1 MSPRICIPKSGAN
14 IDNIIIQTSIFLQLL
29 FSVIVRF
36 FSDFCIFIHKF
47 ILMTQKKLSGAK
59 TNKKKPKTITG
70 EKPVFKVNYYL
81 GLLLAIIAI
90 VLYMNGI
97 SHGYL
102 LDDSAAVTDNN
113 YVQMGIQ
120 GIPKLLTTDF
130 WHFSSVRLGYYRPL
144 PLITYAIEYQF
155 FGLSPHVSHFNN
167 VLLFALAV
175 FFLFLLLSKLFSG
188 YNPLFPFIITLIF
201 AAHPIHTEIVDNIKG
216 RDELLSFLNTIAM
229 LYFALR
235 YSESKKTG
243 FLVIGLLLFYL
254 ALMSKESAMTGILLI
269 PLVLWYFGEK
279 SLFFLA
285 KKTLPF
291 LLAIILFII
300 QKKLLFET
308 QHPVIPIDPVNYP
321 YTSEI
326 VKYSSAF
333 MLFLF
338 FLRIL
343 VFPHPLRYDYSYNQI
358 PAVGWDSF
366 LALLGFSVF
375 IGILVYTFIAVR
387 KRSRI
392 GFALGFFYITLI
404 PPLVFIMTRGGIFAE
419 RLLFFPSMGFCFLVA
434 LLLEKIAGSDF
445 SRPLTAS
452 IGSNKGYFFIAPLIL
467 IVFALYSFKTNDRNK
482 AWNDRFSLDGADI
495 KTGKNSAQNQ
505 LHYGS
510 YWLRLAQVEKDSV
523 QRALYI
529 SNGLTALRQAITI
542 LPGFGDAL
550 YWIGFAYEVKAS
562 AHPDIKTFDSAMYY
576 YNYSIQRAPNQ
587 FMSYYHLAN
596 LYEWIGRF
604 DAASYFYNRAH
615 EINPEYLPVLKKVTE
630 MKEKRGLD
638 VKTNP
643 LIRSVGF

>member
-1 MSPRICIPKSGAN
+1 M
-14 IDNIIIQTSIFLQLL
+14 
-29 FSVIVRF
+29 
-36 FSDFCIFIHKF
+36 
-47 ILMTQKKLSGAK
+47 K
-59 TNKKKPKTITG
+59 TVTG
-70 EKPVFKVNYYL
+70 NKPVFKVNYYL
-81 GLLLAIIAI
+81 GLLLALIAFL
-90 VLYMNGI
+90 LYANGI

-113 YVQMGIQ
+113 YVQQGIQ

-130 WHFSSVRLGYYRPL
+130 WHFSAVRLGYYRPL
-144 PLITYAIEYQF
+144 PLITFAIEYQF

-167 VLLFALAV
+167 VLFFAIAV

-188 YNPLFPFIITLIF
+188 YNPLFPFIITLLF

-235 YSESKKTG
+235 YAESKKTG
-243 FLVIGLLLFYL
+243 FLVTGLLLFYL
-254 ALMSKESAMTGILLI
+254 ALMSKESAITGILLI
-269 PLVLWYFGEK
+269 PLVLWYSGEK
-279 SLFFLA
+279 SFLALA

-291 LLAIILFII
+291 LLTIILFII

-308 QHPVIPIDPVNYP
+308 KHLVTQIDPVNYP
-321 YTSEI
+321 YTAVA

-343 VFPHPLRYDYSYNQI
+343 IFPHPLRYDYSYNQI

-366 LALLGFSVF
+366 LALLGFFVF
-375 IGILVYTFIAVR
+375 IGILVYTIIEVR

-392 GFALGFFYITLI
+392 GYALGFFYITLI

-419 RLLFFPSMGFCFLVA
+419 RLLFFPSLGFCFLVA
-434 LLLEKIAGSDF
+434 LLLEKITRSDF
-445 SRPLTAS
+445 TRPLTARIES
-452 IGSNKGYFFIAPLIL
+452 YKGFFFIAPLIL
-467 IVFALYSFKTNDRNK
+467 VVFALYSFKTVDRNK
-482 AWNDRFSLDGADI
+482 AWNDRLSLYGTDI

-505 LHYGS
+505 LHYGA
-510 YWLRLAQVEKDSV
+510 YWLRIAQVEKDSV
-523 QRALYI
+523 KRALYI
-529 SNGLTALRQAITI
+529 GKGLTALRQAVTI

-550 YWIGFAYEVKAS
+550 YWIGFAYEVKAF
-562 AHPDIKTFDSAMYY
+562 AHPDIKTFDSARYY
-576 YNYSIQRAPNQ
+576 YNYSLERAPSL

-604 DAASYFYNRAH
+604 DVSSYFYNQAH
-615 EINPEYLPVLKKVTE
+615 DISPEYLPVIKKIKE

-638 VKTNP
+638 VRTNP
-643 LIRSVGF
+643 LTRTNGNLNDYLHFK

>member
-1 MSPRICIPKSGAN
+1 
-14 IDNIIIQTSIFLQLL
+14 
-29 FSVIVRF
+29 
-36 FSDFCIFIHKF
+36 
-47 ILMTQKKLSGAK
+47 MTQKRHTGPKSTKKNTK
-59 TNKKKPKTITG
+59 TVTP
-70 EKPVFKVNYYL
+70 EKPAYSVNYYL
-81 GLLLAIIAI
+81 GFFLALIAFL
-90 VLYMNGI
+90 LYMNGI

-102 LDDSAAVTDNN
+102 LDDSAAVTENN
-113 YVQMGIQ
+113 YVHLGIQ

-144 PLITYAIEYQF
+144 PLITYALEYQF
-155 FGLSPHVSHFNN
+155 FGLAPHVSHFNN
-167 VLLFALAV
+167 VLLFAISV

-188 YNPLFPFIITLIF
+188 YNPLFAFIITLLF

-229 LYFALR
+229 LYFVLR
-235 YSESKKTG
+235 YAESKKTV
-243 FLVIGLLLFYL
+243 FLVTGLLLFYL
-254 ALMSKESAMTGILLI
+254 ALMSKESAMTVILLI
-269 PLVLWYFGEK
+269 PLVLWYSGEK
-279 SLFFLA
+279 SPVALI

-291 LLAIILFII
+291 VLALTLFFI

-308 QHPVIPIDPVNYP
+308 QNPVVPVDPVNYP
-321 YTSEI
+321 YTSEV

-338 FLRIL
+338 FIRIL

-366 LALLGFSVF
+366 LALFGFFAFV
-375 IGILVYTFIAVR
+375 GILIYAIVEVR

-404 PPLVFIMTRGGIFAE
+404 PPMAFIMTRGGIFAE
-419 RLLFFPSMGFCFLVA
+419 RLLFFPSLGFCFLVA
-434 LLLEKIAGSDF
+434 LLLEKI
-445 SRPLTAS
+445 SRSGFLRPITS
-452 IGSNKGYFFIAPLIL
+452 RIESYKGYFLLAPLIL
-467 IVFALYSFKTNDRNK
+467 VVVALYSFKTIDRNK
-482 AWNDRFSLDGADI
+482 AWDDRLSLYGSDI

-510 YWLRLAQVEKDSV
+510 YWLRMAQLEKDSTKRE
-523 QRALYI
+523 QYI
-529 SNGLTALRQAITI
+529 GKGLTALRQAVTI

-550 YWIGFAYEVKAS
+550 YWIGFAFEVRAS
-562 AHPDIKTFDSAMYY
+562 AHPDIKTVDSAMFY
-576 YNYSIQRAPNQ
+576 YNYAIERAPNQ

-596 LYEWIGRF
+596 LYEWIGRY
-604 DAASYFYNRAH
+604 DVASYYYNRSH
-615 EINPEYLPVLKKVTE
+615 EISPEYLPVLAKVKE

-643 LIRSVGF
+643 LIRSVAF

>member
-1 MSPRICIPKSGAN
+1 
-14 IDNIIIQTSIFLQLL
+14 
-29 FSVIVRF
+29 
-36 FSDFCIFIHKF
+36 
-47 ILMTQKKLSGAK
+47 MTQKNLSGAK
-59 TNKKKPKTITG
+59 TNKNKPKTVAGKKT
-70 EKPVFKVNYYL
+70 VFKVNYYL
-81 GLLLAIIAI
+81 GFLLAMIAFA
-90 VLYMNGI
+90 LYMNGI
-97 SHGYL
+97 NHGYL

-130 WHFSSVRLGYYRPL
+130 WHFSAVRLGYYRPL

-155 FGLSPHVSHFNN
+155 FGLSPHISHFNN
-167 VLLFALAV
+167 VLLFAIAV
-175 FFLFLLLSKLFSG
+175 FFLFLFLSKLFSG
-188 YNPLFPFIITLIF
+188 YNPIFPFIITILF

-216 RDELLSFLNTIAM
+216 RDELLSFLNTIVM
-229 LYFALR
+229 LYFTLR
-235 YSESKKTG
+235 YAESKKTG
-243 FLVIGLLLFYL
+243 FLVVGLLFFYL

-269 PLVLWYFGEK
+269 PLVLWYSGEK
-279 SLFFLA
+279 SLFALA

-300 QKKLLFET
+300 QKKILFET

-321 YTSEI
+321 YTSDI

-338 FLRIL
+338 FIRIL

-375 IGILVYTFIAVR
+375 IGILVYTIIAIR
-387 KRSRI
+387 KRNRI

-419 RLLFFPSMGFCFLVA
+419 RLLFFPSLGFCFLVA
-434 LLLEKIAGSDF
+434 LLFEKITRSDF
-445 SRPLTAS
+445 SNPLS
-452 IGSNKGYFFIAPLIL
+452 SRIESYKGYFFITLLIL
-467 IVFALYSFKTNDRNK
+467 SVVALYSFATIDRNK
-482 AWNDRFSLDGADI
+482 AWNDRLSLYGADI

-510 YWLRLAQVEKDSV
+510 YWLRMAQVEKDSV
-523 QRALYI
+523 KRAQYI
-529 SNGLTALRQAITI
+529 SKGLSALRQAVTI

-562 AHPDIKTFDSAMYY
+562 AHPEKKTFDSAMYY
-576 YNYSIQRAPNQ
+576 YNYSIERAPNQ

-604 DAASYFYNRAH
+604 DVASYFYNRAH
-615 EINPEYLPVLKKVTE
+615 DISPEYLPVLKKVIE

-643 LIRSVGF
+643 LIRSIAF